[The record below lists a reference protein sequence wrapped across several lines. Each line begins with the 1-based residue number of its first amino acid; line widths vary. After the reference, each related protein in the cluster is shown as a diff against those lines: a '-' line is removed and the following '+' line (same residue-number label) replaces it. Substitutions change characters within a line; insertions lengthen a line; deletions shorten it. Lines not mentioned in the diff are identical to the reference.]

1 MLTRLHL
8 QVFRTRGVAQGKA
21 ALQDA
26 VRHASP
32 NASASVL
39 NKILK
44 EVAALDADAGLY
56 VLKGAEFVA
65 PAASGGGGGGVMDKR
80 GGDVGME
87 G

>member
-1 MLTRLHL
+1 M
-8 QVFRTRGVAQGKA
+8 QVFRTRGVAQGKT

-39 NKILK
+39 SKILK
-44 EVAALDADAGLY
+44 EVATLDADSGLY

-65 PAASGGGGGGVMDKR
+65 PAASDGGGGGAMDKC
-80 GGDVGME
+80 GGV
-87 G
+87 

>member
-1 MLTRLHL
+1 M
-8 QVFRTRGVAQGKA
+8 QVFRTRGVAQGKT

-39 NKILK
+39 SKILK
-44 EVAALDADAGLY
+44 EVATLDADSGLY

-65 PAASGGGGGGVMDKR
+65 EFVAPVASDGGGGGGMDKR
-80 GGDVGME
+80 GGGVGME